1 MTAEYQF
8 GPWLAWN
15 ATDKSTCPAD
25 AMGKRV
31 EFDWLS
37 SSGYRR
43 DVNDANR
50 IDWTNINLLRY
61 RVMIEPERGEVVKY
75 VDDQLLF
82 YFQPDEAST
91 HRLTLPTLDGALI
104 PGTYTGPDGA
114 VIKVEAV

>member
-1 MTAEYQF
+1 MTAEHQF
-8 GPWLAWN
+8 GPWIAWN
-15 ATDKSTCPAD
+15 ATRGSTCPPD
-25 AMGKRV
+25 AVGKRV

-61 RVMIEPERGEVVKY
+61 RVLIEPVRGEIVLRSNNG
-75 VDDQLLF
+75 DWWGIGA
-82 YFQPDEAST
+82 EAAAFT
-91 HRLTLPTLDGALI
+91 LTLPTDDGAPI

-114 VIKVEAV
+114 VIKVEVL